1 MVLEKIISP
10 DNYKGSYLK
19 ATLFGIIIT
28 AIGLT
33 IGYNLF
39 PDDAALAAI
48 FFILIAAVPFF
59 RTLMVQEERAEKTSH
74 NLKEM
79 IVRNK
84 YALEYFF
91 FFYAGIFLTYF
102 VGALILPE
110 TIQSALFG
118 NQFGV
123 FKSVLGS
130 FANQEHFY
138 MILFNNLKIVI
149 LALILSLIY
158 GAGALM
164 ILTWNASVLGV
175 FLAQQ
180 GLQLWKYLPHAG
192 LEFLGFF
199 AASIAGGILSAGI
212 EKHEVGTK
220 NFKHVYEDALFLA
233 IAAVLIIIL
242 AAIVEVYVFPIF

>member
-1 MVLEKIISP
+1 MVLEKLMSP
-10 DNYKGSYLK
+10 DKYKSSYLK
-19 ATLFGIIIT
+19 ATLFGIAIS

-39 PDDAALAAI
+39 PADAALASI

-74 NLKEM
+74 NIKEM
-79 IVRNK
+79 IIRNK
-84 YALEYFF
+84 YAFEYFF

-102 VGALILPE
+102 VGALVLPE
-110 TIQSALFG
+110 AIQAALFE

-149 LALILSLIY
+149 LAIILSLIY

-180 GLQLWKYLPHAG
+180 GVYLWKFLPHAG

-199 AASIAGGILSAGI
+199 AASIAGGILSAGV

-220 NFKHVYEDALFLA
+220 NFKHVYEDSLFLA
-233 IAAVLIIIL
+233 VSAVLLIII